1 MTALDVGQGDSIV
14 VETPSGR
21 VLLID
26 GGGRYDS
33 LPGAS
38 NSDTGD
44 KVVVPY
50 LRSRGI
56 DHVDVL
62 ILTHPHGDHVGGLP
76 AVLRAER
83 VGVVLDGT
91 CLPYPSADYREFLR
105 LVKDDHIPYRHAVRG
120 MKLDFGDGV
129 TGEILN
135 PPAQGLPYGT
145 GDDDKT
151 VNDYSVVL
159 RLTYGQTHFM
169 LDGDAEVEAEANIM
183 AAYPPSELRADALK
197 VGHHGSRNAS
207 SDAWLDAVQPRFGV
221 ISCGLH
227 NSFGF
232 PHEESV
238 SRLAAHHVRIYRT
251 DINGAV
257 TFMSDGTHVWANAQV
272 PATPAAELTPG
283 R

>member
-1 MTALDVGQGDSIV
+1 MTVLDVGQGDSII

-26 GGGRYDS
+26 GGGHYDS
-33 LPGAS
+33 LPGAG
-38 NSDTGD
+38 NSDSGE

-50 LRSRGI
+50 LRSHGI

-91 CLPYPSADYREFLR
+91 VLPYPSPSYREFLQ

-129 TGEILN
+129 SGEILN

-151 VNDYSVVL
+151 VNDYSAVL
-159 RLTYGQTHFM
+159 RLTYGHTHFM
-169 LDGDAEVEAEANIM
+169 LDGDAEEEAEANM
-183 AAYPPSELRADALK
+183 LAAYPPSELAADALK

-207 SDAWLDAVQPRFGV
+207 SDAWLAAVQPRIGV
-221 ISCGLH
+221 ISCGLR
-227 NSFGF
+227 NSFGH
-232 PHEESV
+232 PHEESLE
-238 SRLAAHHVRIYRT
+238 RLAAHHVQVYRT
-251 DINGAV
+251 DLNGAV
-257 TFMSDGTHVWANAQV
+257 TVISDGGHVWAEAN
-272 PATPAAELTPG
+272 TPAEPAVELVPG